1 MRNIY
6 RRKAI
11 GANTKVIVAILLKE
25 ILVWIGK
32 AFMISCPIAYY
43 ISKLAIQNY
52 SDRIRL
58 SWWIFV
64 LAGLIA
70 LFIGILT
77 VLFHTLKAANKNP
90 VDALRYE

>member
-1 MRNIY
+1 MN
-6 RRKAI
+6 
-11 GANTKVIVAILLKE
+11 ILLIK
-25 ILVWIGK
+25 
-32 AFMISCPIAYY
+32 S
-43 ISKLAIQNY
+43 Y
-52 SDRIRL
+52 SDRIPL

-77 VLFHTLKAANKNP
+77 VLFHTLKAANRNP